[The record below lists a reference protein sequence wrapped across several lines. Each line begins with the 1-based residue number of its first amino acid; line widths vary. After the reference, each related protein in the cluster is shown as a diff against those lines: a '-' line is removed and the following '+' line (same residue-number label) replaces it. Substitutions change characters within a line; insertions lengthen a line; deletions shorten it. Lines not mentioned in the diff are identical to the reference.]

1 MNRDRDMVDSALGS
15 LRSVQYDGPSYDPQL
30 EERLMKEFDQTT
42 VSRRF
47 AHRPAMAAALGI
59 LVLGGGAFAA
69 GGGIQYIKSL
79 FVTVEIDGQQVD
91 VELQP
96 QADGSHEGELTTTL
110 ADGRDAH
117 VQVRKTENADA
128 GEHEMRVEVNLDDG
142 DQKTQDVNVSKRRVN
157 VGGPTNGTI
166 EDLGDAEPVHEWT
179 SAQGVDRALYL
190 ITDEAGENLNVFTTT
205 TDEAGAIAVKR
216 LATLPAERFEGTPE
230 VSVDDNGLISI
241 KWSSGEAGNENVRQ
255 IKLMDV
261 ASDNPATMHV
271 ELKAALDQAMEDSP
285 VKVKVHPEDA
295 E

>member
-1 MNRDRDMVDSALGS
+1 
-15 LRSVQYDGPSYDPQL
+15 
-30 EERLMKEFDQTT
+30 MKEFDQTT

-47 AHRPAMAAALGI
+47 AHRPAVAAALGI

-96 QADGSHEGELTTTL
+96 QADGSHEGELITTL
-110 ADGRDAH
+110 PDGRDAV

-142 DQKTQDVNVSKRRVN
+142 DQMTQDVNVSKRRVN
-157 VGGPTNGTI
+157 VGGPTNGTV

-179 SAQGVDRALYL
+179 TAAGTDRALYL
-190 ITDEAGENLNVFTTT
+190 IEDKAGENLSVFTTAI
-205 TDEAGAIAVKR
+205 EEGGALSVKR

-230 VSVDDNGLISI
+230 VSVDESGLISI
-241 KWSSGEAGNENVRQ
+241 KWTSGEAGNENVRQ

-261 ASDNPATMHV
+261 SSDNPATMHV

-285 VKVKVHPEDA
+285 VKVKVHPEDG

>member
-15 LRSVQYDGPSYDPQL
+15 LRSVQYDGPSFDPQL
-30 EERLMKEFDQTT
+30 EERLMKEFDKTT

-47 AHRPAMAAALGI
+47 AHRPAVAAALGI

-69 GGGIQYIKSL
+69 GGGIDYIKSL

-96 QADGSHEGELTTTL
+96 VGDGTHEGELVTTL

-128 GEHEMRVEVNLDDG
+128 GEHEMRVQVNLDDG
-142 DQKTQDVNVSKRRVN
+142 DQMTEDVNVSRRRVSTD
-157 VGGPTNGTI
+157 GPIAATI

-179 SAQGVDRALYL
+179 DANGSDRALYL
-190 ITDEAGENLNVFTTT
+190 IENESGENLNVFSTT
-205 TDEAGAIAVKR
+205 TDEAGATSVKR
-216 LATLPAERFEGTPE
+216 LATLPAEGFEGTPE
-230 VSVDDNGLISI
+230 VSVDDSGLISI
-241 KWSSGEAGNENVRQ
+241 KWTSGEAGNEQVRQ
-255 IKLMDV
+255 IKLIDV
-261 ASDNPATMHV
+261 TSNNPETMHV
-271 ELKAALDQAMEDSP
+271 ELKAALDQAMQDSP
-285 VKVKVHPEDA
+285 VKVKVTEG